1 MSTNIKK
8 IIEEESARALTAG
21 PEMVERE
28 IGEIAREIATT
39 ATKRFAEM
47 AGADFVSAMVE
58 LIGPDVTAYGLRIL
72 LIRAEGELPKN
83 NPSPATLADVEAIFS
98 LANAEPLIEVKR
110 KIAELLDTFKRDRNW
125 SDVTLYESQANA
137 QRLMFKIAELEQR
150 VRVAEEKA
158 AAEQAERERL
168 AALAEPAVR

>member
-8 IIEEESARALTAG
+8 IIEEKTLRALEG
-21 PEMVERE
+21 VPFHPEACEAPSD
-28 IGEIAREIATT
+28 IGRAL
-39 ATKRFAEM
+39 AETITECL
-47 AGADFVSAMVE
+47 SAHVLRVALIE
-58 LIGPDVTAYGLRIL
+58 L
-72 LIRAEGELPKN
+72 EGELPKN
-83 NPSPATLADVEAIFS
+83 IPSPATLADVEAIFS
-98 LANAEPLIEVKR
+98 LANAEPLSEVKR
-110 KIAELLDTFKRDRNW
+110 KVAELLDTFKRDRNW
-125 SDVTLYESQANA
+125 SDMTLYESQANA